1 MIAIISAVFM
11 MGTPVGKIEQGRQ
24 EEAARDFPQDHRTKN
39 PSPRTFANPIEE
51 DENSYHFH
59 FRHAAPITIATINAM
74 MLNITSNTAP
84 MTAPTPIMALASPSI
99 VLKSFTDNPLHLA

>member
-39 PSPRTFANPIEE
+39 PSPRPFANPIEE

-84 MTAPTPIMALASPSI
+84 TTAPTPIMALASPSI

>member
-1 MIAIISAVFM
+1 MIAIITIMSM
-11 MGTPVGKIEQGRQ
+11 MGTLVCEIEQGCQ
-24 EEAARDFPQDHRTKN
+24 EEAAGDFPQDHRTKN
-39 PSPRTFANPIEE
+39 PGPRTFANPIEE

>member
-11 MGTPVGKIEQGRQ
+11 TGTPVGKVEQGRQ

-39 PSPRTFANPIEE
+39 PGPRTFANPIEE

-84 MTAPTPIMALASPSI
+84 MTATTPIMALASPSI
-99 VLKSFTDNPLHLA
+99 VLKSFTDNLSHLA